1 MEPKKAAAS
10 FSAPDKADGRINSL
24 DDGFE
29 SDDSE
34 RGRAFSSG
42 SYEEKNHLPEA
53 DQTGVQDDLS
63 YLTSAQARL
72 NWIKA
77 VRSIKRDGGHI
88 GGEHQNR
95 DEETQR
101 QKVKEILGNAE
112 EKEKKDAGKKEGK
125 DDDKERDERPEVS
138 I

>member
-1 MEPKKAAAS
+1 M
-10 FSAPDKADGRINSL
+10 
-24 DDGFE
+24 DDGSD

-53 DQTGVQDDLS
+53 DQTGVHEELQH
-63 YLTSAQARL
+63 LTSAQARL

-77 VRSIKRDGGHI
+77 VRSIKRDGGHGA
-88 GGEHQNR
+88 GGHR

-101 QKVKEILGNAE
+101 QKVKEIFGNAD
-112 EKEKKDAGKKEGK
+112 EKESKDAEKKEGK
-125 DDDKERDERPEVS
+125 DDDEKRDERSQVS
-138 I
+138 V